1 MKTIVKMLAVML
13 LFAGLGLAQ
22 VPETEK
28 TYVSKTLLPATGLL
42 YSQSE
47 EGEMQMRC
55 TTTVIDQ
62 DAKTYTVATAAH
74 CGCQDNTERNIVT
87 PQKTFFFISPDEPG
101 NKIYLKAQVLG
112 CGYRTKGDD
121 FFLLTIDKTVTFP
134 VVPLGHDP
142 KLMDSVIN
150 VGGPLG
156 LGKQVFFG
164 TVSSPILDRSVS
176 FEDIQ
181 WTGTV
186 LLQEFG
192 VNGGSSGSSVI
203 CQDQHA
209 ICAFVVGS
217 IAETTMVAMPVSRLV
232 KFRQQLAAGT
242 YRWYRADPDAAPS
255 SNYDLSPKPSKPA
268 KKSPVLRYYEHVE

>member
-1 MKTIVKMLAVML
+1 MKSILKALAVAL
-13 LFAGLGLAQ
+13 LFAGLSFAQ
-22 VPETEK
+22 IPEAEK
-28 TYVSKTLLPATGLL
+28 PYVNSTLLPATGLL

-47 EGEMQMRC
+47 DGEMKMRC

-62 DAKTYTVATAAH
+62 DATTYTVATAAH
-74 CGCQDNTERNIVT
+74 CGCEDDSSKHIVT
-87 PQKTFFFISPDEPG
+87 PQKTFFFVSPDQPG
-101 NKIYLKAQVLG
+101 NKLYLKAKVLG

-121 FFLLTIDKTVTFP
+121 FFLLAIDKTITFP

-142 KLMDSVIN
+142 KLMDSFVN

-156 LGKQVFFG
+156 LGKQVFYG
-164 TVSSPILDRSVS
+164 SVSSPVLDRPIS

-192 VNGGSSGSSVI
+192 VNGGSSGSSAV
-203 CQDQHA
+203 CLDQHA

-217 IAETTMVAMPVSRLV
+217 IAETTMVAMPVSRLI
-232 KFRQQLAAGT
+232 KFREQLAAGK
-242 YRWYRADPDAAPS
+242 YKWYHPDPDSAPS
-255 SNYDLSPKPSKPA
+255 SYDAQGTGPKTTSKP
-268 KKSPVLRYYEHVE
+268 PLRLKYMNAR